1 MISFFLFEREAREC
15 VRCQTIQTRRTI
27 AVVVFSPTFCVI
39 TVTLLFFFALRV
51 CAMSNDSEKKDDSSG
66 RMNSMDGNE
75 NVLLDGQLEK
85 MGRFIWTSRKCVLK
99 QDTFTYVSNRK
110 PVRRRYV
117 DLYKNHQFS
126 FISHINSI

>member
-1 MISFFLFEREAREC
+1 MTCEILNSFNTHSLSSRLPNQNFVLGFE
-15 VRCQTIQTRRTI
+15 
-27 AVVVFSPTFCVI
+27 
-39 TVTLLFFFALRV
+39 
-51 CAMSNDSEKKDDSSG
+51 CAMSNDSDRKDECSG

-110 PVRRRYV
+110 PVSVVLRRS
-117 DLYKNHQFS
+117 LQKS
-126 FISHINSI
+126 SILIHITYPLNIIVFPGLVE